1 MKLLLKVFFGCLL
14 AVAGIIVLSAR
25 KTAKKEQVQTHTYY
39 YYPKV
44 NMYYDV
50 SKGTYIFLAEDGKTW
65 QSAKQVS
72 DKLNTGMGKKAV
84 LNNPPLPVWKSNEY
98 HRMVYSTSLYAS
110 AKDFRKDQPK
120 PQPKVTKPAV
130 ARKVEEKKEEKKDS
144 GIERFFKR
152 LFKKKEDTAQR
163 DKKQQT

>member
-1 MKLLLKVFFGCLL
+1 MKLLLKVLFGCLL
-14 AVAGIIVLSAR
+14 AVAGIVVLSAR
-25 KTAKKEQVQTHTYY
+25 KTGNQEPVQTHTYY

-44 NMYYDV
+44 NIYYDV
-50 SKGTYIFLAEDGKTW
+50 NKETYIYLAEDGKTW
-65 QSAKQVS
+65 QTAKQVS
-72 DKLNTGMGKKAV
+72 DKLTTGMGKKAV

-110 AKDFRKDQPK
+110 AKDFRKDIPR

-130 ARKVEEKKEEKKDS
+130 AKKVEEKKDDKKDS

-152 LFKKKEDTAQR
+152 LFKKKDDTAQT
-163 DKKQQT
+163 DKKRQS